1 MRTLRT
7 ALAVPTL
14 LLSLSA
20 FAEGASREETRQ
32 VDDFNG
38 VEISHGLK
46 AEVTVGPKSVRLSGD
61 EKKLSQ
67 VRTEVVNG
75 TLMVRMEKES
85 WHGSAHG
92 IRVIISTPKLTHVDA
107 SGGSQVEAQATAA
120 DSFSAEASGGGSISV
135 KNLDSHKLSVE
146 VSGGSEVTLQGRAD
160 ELKLEAS
167 GGAQVHG
174 KELTLKSLD
183 VDASGGTQIEANP
196 SERIEADLSGGSSVD
211 VDSNPTQREVSSS
224 GGAQVHFH
232 NKK

>member
-20 FAEGASREETRQ
+20 FAEGATREETRQ

-38 VEISHGLK
+38 VEVSHGLK

-75 TLMVRMEKES
+75 TLVVRMEKES
-85 WHGSAHG
+85 WHGSSQG

-107 SGGSQVEAQATAA
+107 SGGSQVDAQATAA
-120 DSFSAEASGGGSISV
+120 DAFSAEASGGGSISV

-174 KELTLKSLD
+174 KQLTLKSLD

-196 SERIEADLSGGSSVD
+196 SERIEAELSGGSSVD
-211 VDSNPTQREVSSS
+211 VESNPTQRDVSSS
-224 GGAQVHFH
+224 GGSQVHFR